1 MKKEFLNLGKQPI
14 ANAFLYEEDIPEEFF
29 FDLRVV
35 FDEDTKLV
43 SLKDF
48 VKPELMFNENYVYVS
63 SMSQTMR
70 EHFKDAADRFRYKF
84 IPKKVLEIGSNDGV
98 FIKNFDPVDTIAV
111 EPCGNFAKLTNEQ
124 GYKTYPNFWTTELS
138 DKIVRNHGK
147 QDLIFSANCM
157 CHVQDLDD
165 AFTAIYNCLS
175 DDGVFVF
182 EDPSLEKMITRN
194 SYDQIYDEHA
204 HIFSI
209 IALDNI
215 LSRHGLEIFD
225 VENLSV
231 HGGSNRV
238 YVKKVDNTSLAVK
251 RSVLENIKLERD
263 IGLDKFERF
272 AEFADSVK
280 RSKEELLFLLRKYKE
295 EDKKIVSY
303 GATSKSTTVFN
314 YCGITSEHIDYIVD
328 TTPHKQGKLA
338 PGSHI
343 PVISPED
350 GFDDTVDVAFLGAWN
365 FSKEIYNKE
374 IDFVSRGG
382 IFISHVPEVASYLG
396 ENISEIR
403 ERSKS
408 GNQR

>member
-14 ANAFLYEEDIPEEFF
+14 ANGFLYEEDIPDEFF

-70 EHFKDAADRFRYKF
+70 DHFSAAATTFTDRFD
-84 IPKKVLEIGSNDGV
+84 PAKVMEIGSNDGV
-98 FIKNFDPVDTIAV
+98 FIKNFNSNTTIAV
-111 EPCGNFAKLTNEQ
+111 EPCSNFAELTNQQ
-124 GYKTYPNFWTTELS
+124 GYNTYPKFWNS
-138 DKIVRNHGK
+138 DLAEEIINDHGK

-165 AFTAIYNCLS
+165 AFSAISQCLS
-175 DDGVFVF
+175 DEGVFIF
-182 EDPSLEKMITRN
+182 EDPSLEKMISRN

-204 HIFSI
+204 HIFSV
-209 IALDNI
+209 IALSN
-215 LSRHGLEIFD
+215 LLRRQGLEIFD

-231 HGGSNRV
+231 HGGSNRI
-238 YVKKVDNTSLAVK
+238 YVKKIDNKKIKVENSLE
-251 RSVLENIKLERD
+251 ENIALELAA
-263 IGLDKFERF
+263 GLDKFERYL
-272 AEFADSVK
+272 EFATSVEQ
-280 RSKEELLFLLRKYKE
+280 SKEDLLSLLNSYKAE
-295 EDKKIVSY
+295 NKKIVSY

-314 YCGITSEHIDYIVD
+314 YCGITSEHIEYIVD
-328 TTPHKQGKLA
+328 TTPYKQGKLA

-350 GFDDTVDVAFLGAWN
+350 GFDDLVDVAFLGAWN
-365 FSKEIYNKE
+365 FSQEICSKEKGF
-374 IDFVSRGG
+374 IDRGG
-382 IFISHVPEVASYLG
+382 EFITHVPKVG
-396 ENISEIR
+396 VV
-403 ERSKS
+403 
-408 GNQR
+408 